1 MMIEFTTSAAPL
13 EPVSFMEACHA
24 VSHGL
29 AILHHGL
36 TFEAVQVGA
45 NGFYDIRPASSDV
58 EPDVIAR
65 IAMAG
70 PCVDLAIQML
80 ESDDTTVEAVLT
92 EHMARWTS
100 DVTYNHDGYVTDL
113 YDARGHLREA
123 AAWALA
129 FSESNLDLI
138 RRAAEALINSGGVMS
153 FDEFQNQFVE
163 AIEGV
168 DQSSLTESIRIL
180 FAVDDAIE
188 YVNWKIEDRAEGL
201 KAEAHE
207 RTAKADEGSPSHE

>member
-1 MMIEFTTSAAPL
+1 MT
-13 EPVSFMEACHA
+13 
-24 VSHGL
+24 HGF

-36 TFEAVQVGA
+36 TFEAIQVGA
-45 NGFYDIRPASSDV
+45 NGFYDIRPAQSDV

-70 PCVDLAIQML
+70 PCVDLAVQML
-80 ESDDTTVEAVLT
+80 ESGDTTSDAVLS

-113 YDARGHLREA
+113 YDARGYLREA

-138 RRAAEALINSGGVMS
+138 RKAAENLIDNGGVMS
-153 FDEFQNQFVE
+153 YDEFQIRFAD
-163 AIEGV
+163 AIEAV
-168 DQSSLTESIRIL
+168 DQTILTDSIRIL
-180 FAVDDAIE
+180 FTVDDAIE
-188 YVNWKIEDRAEGL
+188 YVDWKIEDRAEDL
-201 KAEAHE
+201 KAEADE
-207 RTAKADEGSPSHE
+207 RIARTDAGSPSHE